1 MAHYKLILAYE
12 GTQYAGFQRQAH
24 KVTVQSTV
32 EDALRKLGWQG
43 RAIMAS
49 GRTDSGVHALGQ
61 VISFNFDWKH
71 GEEKLLKAMNA
82 NLPSDIAVQ
91 NVAEVPWVFHPR
103 YDALRREYRYRLYFQ
118 GQRDPLRDAFAWR
131 LDRMPS
137 LELMNKAASIM
148 IGSHDF
154 RAFGRALKED
164 GSTVREIFEVDWKS
178 VGDEQ
183 HFTIIGNAFLYHM
196 VRRIV
201 YVLVKVGLQEQR
213 LEIFQQGL
221 SQGETGIVSLAPA
234 RGLCLMHVEYPK
246 CVFGEDSKV
255 DEFPE

>member
-12 GTQYAGFQRQAH
+12 GTAYAGFQRQAH
-24 KVTVQSTV
+24 KVTVQGTV

-71 GEEKLLKAMNA
+71 GTTKLVKALNA
-82 NLPSDIAVQ
+82 NLPPDIAAQ
-91 NVAEVPWVFHPR
+91 HATEVPWEFHPR

-118 GQRDPLRDAFAWR
+118 PERDPLRDAFAWR
-131 LDRMPS
+131 LDRAPNLS
-137 LELMNKAASIM
+137 LMNEAASLM
-148 IGSHDF
+148 LGSHDF
-154 RAFGRALKED
+154 RGFGRALKED
-164 GSTVREIFEVDWKS
+164 GSTTREIFEVDWKS
-178 VGDEQ
+178 AGDEQ

-201 YVLVKVGLQEQR
+201 YVLVKLGLEE
-213 LEIFQQGL
+213 LPVEIVKKGL
-221 SQGETGIVSLAPA
+221 TEGETGIVSLAPA
-234 RGLCLMHVEYPK
+234 RGLCLIQVEYPES
-246 CVFGEDSKV
+246 VFSENLKV
-255 DEFPE
+255 D